1 MEEVGS
7 ISRSVITGVL
17 VRHQLKVNCFFRVL
31 VLADVVEA
39 AEGKLDVVAL
49 LSSAE
54 ELLGKVGSQQIV
66 VVNKD
71 VGSVLVHHDETVVLD
86 LVEELEPAGVPV
98 ALLCTF
104 LLSRLIE
111 GAIEASRLLL
121 VLGHYIRA
129 LSKVRIRET

>member
-17 VRHQLKVNCFFRVL
+17 VRHQLKVNCFFGVL

-71 VGSVLVHHDETVVLD
+71 VGSVLVHHDEAVVLD

-98 ALLCTF
+98 ALLYTF
-104 LLSRLIE
+104 LLSRLVE

>member
-17 VRHQLKVNCFFRVL
+17 VRHQLKVNCFFGVL

-71 VGSVLVHHDETVVLD
+71 VGSVLVHHDEAVVLD

-104 LLSRLIE
+104 LLSRLVE
-111 GAIEASRLLL
+111 GAI
-121 VLGHYIRA
+121 
-129 LSKVRIRET
+129 